1 MLDQIFYNGVVQSMD
16 HDSASYEAIGLKDG
30 KIAFL
35 GSNQEALELEALA
48 RHDLGGKLVL
58 PGFTDTHLH
67 ILEYAAS
74 KITAPFFDC
83 ASPEE
88 VVERGRA
95 FAREKGPY
103 RGWLLG
109 RGWNQNHFAGEQR
122 FVTRAELDLVSTELP
137 VVYSRVCGHIAVA
150 NSVAMERILELEEA
164 KKYAAYI
171 DAETGVLQE
180 SAASLHHLLMA
191 PLTEEAV
198 IQLMTV
204 GQADLNREGITSI
217 HSTDFMGMPDGEWR
231 QVVGAFETM
240 ERTQALTVRV
250 YEQCL
255 FNTPEEFEGFL
266 EAGYTTGVGVGG
278 GIGDGGGFFRIG
290 PLKLFTDG
298 SLGARTAL
306 LSAPYSDDP
315 GTTGIQS
322 FEVEALRAFMALA
335 EQHDMQIAVHA
346 IGDGAIA
353 LTAAL
358 LGELVEARGSADGH
372 LNPLRHGII
381 HAQLTTPVLLEKM
394 RRAGLIAYIQPV
406 FVPSDMGIVEARIGR
421 ERMDKVYAWKTMRNM
436 GIRTVGGSDAP
447 VESFSVVENIYAA
460 VERCDFSGEPAG
472 GWLPEEKLSVM
483 EAVRLFTSDAA
494 YASFDEAR
502 LGTLEVGKLA
512 DLVILDGNIFE
523 LRGKELLEAKVAMTL
538 VGGRVV
544 YEVGEV

>member
-1 MLDQIFYNGVVQSMD
+1 MLDQIFYNGVIQSMD
-16 HDSASYEAIGLKDG
+16 DNATIYEAIGLKDG

-35 GSNQEALELEALA
+35 GSGLEALELEALA
-48 RHDLGGKLVL
+48 RHDLDGKLVL
-58 PGFTDTHLH
+58 PGFIDTHLH

-88 VVERGRA
+88 VIERGRA

-109 RGWNQNHFAGEQR
+109 RGWNQNHFTGEQR
-122 FVTRAELDLVSTELP
+122 FVTRAELDMVSTELP
-137 VVYSRVCGHIAVA
+137 VLYTRVCGHIAVA
-150 NSVAMERILELEEA
+150 NSVAMERILQMEEA
-164 KKYAAYI
+164 KKFAAYI

-180 SAASLHHLLMA
+180 SAAGLHHLLME

-198 IQLMTV
+198 IQLMGT

-231 QVVGAFETM
+231 QVVGAM
-240 ERTQALTVRV
+240 EAMDQAQALTVRV

-266 EAGYTTGVGVGG
+266 EAGYTTGVGSE
-278 GIGDGGGFFRIG
+278 FFRIG
-290 PLKLFTDG
+290 PLKLFSDG

-322 FEVEALRAFMALA
+322 FETGELRAFMALA
-335 EQHDMQIAVHA
+335 EAHDMQVAVHA
-346 IGDGAIA
+346 IGDGAID
-353 LTAAL
+353 LTATL
-358 LGELVEARGSADGH
+358 LEELVETRGSADGH

-394 RRAGLIAYIQPV
+394 RQKELLAYIQPV

-421 ERMDKVYAWKTMRNM
+421 ERMDKVYAWKTMRDM
-436 GIRTVGGSDAP
+436 GIRTAGSSDAP
-447 VESFSVVENIYAA
+447 VESFSVVGNIYAA
-460 VERCDFSGEPAG
+460 VERCDFSGEPDG

-494 YASFDEAR
+494 YVSFDEAR

-512 DLVILDGNIFE
+512 DLVVLDRNLFE
-523 LRGKELLEAKVAMTL
+523 LTGRALLETKVAMTL

-544 YEVGEV
+544 YEGEEM

>member
-1 MLDQIFYNGVVQSMD
+1 MLDRIFYNGMVQSMD
-16 HDSASYEAIGLKDG
+16 VDAAIYEAIGLKDG

-35 GSNQEALELEALA
+35 GSSQEALGLEALS
-48 RHDLGGKLVL
+48 RYDLGGKLVM

-67 ILEYAAS
+67 ILEYAVS
-74 KITAPFFDC
+74 RITAQFFDC

-88 VVERGRA
+88 VIERGRA

-137 VVYSRVCGHIAVA
+137 VLYTRVCGHIAVA
-150 NSVAMERILELEEA
+150 NSVAMERILQMEEA
-164 KKYAAYI
+164 KKFAAYI
-171 DAETGVLQE
+171 NAETGVLQE
-180 SAASLHHLLMA
+180 SAAGLHHLLME
-191 PLTEEAV
+191 PLTEEDV
-198 IQLMTV
+198 IQLMTM

-231 QVVGAFETM
+231 QVVGAMEAM
-240 ERTQALTVRV
+240 ERAQALTVRV

-266 EAGYTTGVGVGG
+266 EAGYTTGVGSE
-278 GIGDGGGFFRIG
+278 FFRVG
-290 PLKLFTDG
+290 PLKLFSDG

-322 FEVEALRAFMALA
+322 FETGELKAFMALA
-335 EQHDMQIAVHA
+335 EAHHMQVAVHA
-346 IGDGAIA
+346 IGDGAID
-353 LTAAL
+353 LTAEL
-358 LGELVEARGSADGH
+358 LGELVETRGSADGT

-381 HAQLTTPVLLEKM
+381 HAQLTTPMLLEKM
-394 RRAGLIAYIQPV
+394 RQAGLLAYIQPV
-406 FVPSDMGIVEARIGR
+406 LVPSDMGIVEARIGR
-421 ERMDKVYAWKTMRNM
+421 ERMDKVYAWKTMRDM
-436 GIRTVGGSDAP
+436 GIRTAGSSDAP
-447 VESFSVVENIYAA
+447 VESFSVIGNIYAA
-460 VERCDFSGEPAG
+460 VERCDFSGDPAG

-494 YASFDEAR
+494 FVSFDETR

-512 DLVILDGNIFE
+512 DLVVLDRNLFE
-523 LRGKELLEAKVAMTL
+523 LTGRDLLETKVAMTL

-544 YEVGEV
+544 YEAEEV

>member
-1 MLDQIFYNGVVQSMD
+1 MLDRIFYNGVIQTMD
-16 HDSASYEAIGLKDG
+16 ADAAIYEAIGLKDG

-48 RHDLGGKLVL
+48 RHDLSGKLML

-95 FAREKGPY
+95 FAHEKGPY

-122 FVTRAELDLVSTELP
+122 FITRTELDLVSNELP
-137 VVYSRVCGHIAVA
+137 VVYTRVCGHIAVA
-150 NSVAMERILELEEA
+150 NSVAMERILKMEEA
-164 KKYAAYI
+164 KKFAAYI

-180 SAASLHHLLMA
+180 SAAGLHHLLMA

-198 IQLMTV
+198 IQLMAT

-217 HSTDFMGMPDGEWR
+217 HSTDFMGMPDGAWR
-231 QVVGAFETM
+231 QVVGAFEAM
-240 ERTQALTVRV
+240 ERAKALTVRV

-266 EAGYTTGVGVGG
+266 AAGYTTGVGASV
-278 GIGDGGGFFRIG
+278 GDGDGFFRIG
-290 PLKLFTDG
+290 PLKLFSDG

-306 LSAPYSDDP
+306 LSSNYSDDP

-322 FEVEALRAFMALA
+322 FERSELKAFMALA
-335 EQHDMQIAVHA
+335 EEHDMQIAVHA
-346 IGDGAIA
+346 IGDGAID
-353 LTAAL
+353 LTAEL
-358 LGELVEARGSADGH
+358 LRELVEARGSADGH

-381 HAQLTTPVLLEKM
+381 HAQLTTPALLEKM
-394 RRAGLIAYIQPV
+394 RQAELLAYIQPV
-406 FVPSDMGIVEARIGR
+406 FVPSDMGIVEARIGC
-421 ERMDKVYAWKTMRNM
+421 ERMDKVYAWKTMRDM
-436 GIRTVGGSDAP
+436 GIRTAGSSDAP
-447 VESFSVVENIYAA
+447 VENFSVIENIYAA
-460 VERCDFSGEPAG
+460 VERCDLSGSPAG

-494 YASFDEAR
+494 YVSFDEGR

-512 DLVILDGNIFE
+512 DLVVLDRNLFE
-523 LRGKELLEAKVAMTL
+523 LTGRALLETKVAMTL
-538 VGGRVV
+538 VNGRVV
-544 YEVGEV
+544 YEAGEV

>member
-1 MLDQIFYNGVVQSMD
+1 MFDKIFFNGVIQTMD
-16 HDSASYEAIGLKDG
+16 DNETIYEAIGLKDG

-35 GSNQEALELEALA
+35 GSSLEALELEALA
-48 RHDLGGKLVL
+48 GHDLQGKLVL
-58 PGFTDTHLH
+58 PGFMDTHLH
-67 ILEYAAS
+67 ILEYAVS
-74 KITAPFFDC
+74 KITASFFDC

-88 VVERGRA
+88 VVARGQV

-109 RGWNQNHFAGEQR
+109 WGWNQNLFAGEQR
-122 FVTRAELDLVSTELP
+122 FVTRADLDLVSTELP
-137 VVYSRVCGHIAVA
+137 VVYTRVCGHIAVA
-150 NSVAMERILELEEA
+150 NSVAMERILQMEEA
-164 KKYAAYI
+164 KKVSAYI

-180 SAASLHHLLMA
+180 SAAFLHKLLLE

-198 IQLMTV
+198 IQLMTM

-231 QVVGAFETM
+231 QVVGAM
-240 ERTQALTVRV
+240 EAMDRAQALTVRV
-250 YEQCL
+250 CEQCL
-255 FNTPEEFEGFL
+255 FNTLEEFEGFL
-266 EAGYTTGVGVGG
+266 EAGYTTGVGSA
-278 GIGDGGGFFRIG
+278 FFRIG
-290 PLKLFTDG
+290 PLKLFSDG

-322 FEVEALRAFMALA
+322 FEKEELRAFMVLA
-335 EQHDMQIAVHA
+335 ESRGMQVAVHA
-346 IGDGAIA
+346 IGDGAID
-353 LTAAL
+353 LTVTL
-358 LGELVEARGSADGH
+358 LEELVKARGSADGH

-381 HAQLTTPVLLEKM
+381 HAQLTTQVLLEKM
-394 RRAGLIAYIQPV
+394 RQAGLLAYIQPV

-421 ERMDKVYAWKTMRNM
+421 ERMDKVYAWKTMRDM
-436 GIRTVGGSDAP
+436 GIRTAGSSDAP

-460 VERCDFSGEPAG
+460 VERCDFSGEPDG

-494 YASFDEAR
+494 YVSFDEAS

-512 DLVILDGNIFE
+512 DLVVLDRNLFE
-523 LRGKELLEAKVAMTL
+523 LTGRELLEAKVAMTL

-544 YEVGEV
+544 YEAGEV

>member
-1 MLDQIFYNGVVQSMD
+1 MLDRIFYNGVVQSMD
-16 HDSASYEAIGLKDG
+16 DDATNYEAIGLKDG
-30 KIAFL
+30 KIEFL
-35 GSNQEALELEALA
+35 GSNLEAVELDALA
-48 RHDLGGKLVL
+48 RHDLQGKLVL
-58 PGFTDTHLH
+58 PGFADTHLH
-67 ILEYAAS
+67 ILEYAVS

-88 VVERGRA
+88 VVERGRSY
-95 FAREKGPY
+95 AREKGPY

-109 RGWNQNHFAGEQR
+109 WGWNQNLFAGEQR
-122 FVTRAELDLVSTELP
+122 FVTRTDLDLVSTELP
-137 VVYSRVCGHIAVA
+137 VVYTRVCGHIAVA
-150 NSVAMERILELEEA
+150 NSVAMERILQMEEA
-164 KKYAAYI
+164 KKVAAYI

-180 SAASLHHLLMA
+180 SAAFLHKLLLQ

-198 IQLMTV
+198 IQLMTM

-231 QVVGAFETM
+231 RVVGAM
-240 ERTQALTVRV
+240 EAMEKAQALTVRV

-255 FNTPEEFEGFL
+255 FNTLEEFKGFL
-266 EAGYTTGVGVGG
+266 EAGYTTGAGSGL
-278 GIGDGGGFFRIG
+278 FRIG
-290 PLKLFTDG
+290 PLKLFSDG

-306 LSAPYSDDP
+306 LTEPYSDDP

-322 FEVEALRAFMALA
+322 FEKEALSAFMALA

-353 LTAAL
+353 LTAEL
-358 LGELVEARGSADGH
+358 LGALAKARGSADGH

-381 HAQLTTPVLLEKM
+381 HAQLTTPVLLEKI
-394 RRAGLIAYIQPV
+394 RRAGLLAYIQPV
-406 FVPSDMGIVEARIGR
+406 FVPSDFGIVEARIGR
-421 ERMDKVYAWKTMRNM
+421 ERMDKVYAWKTMRDM

-447 VESFSVVENIYAA
+447 VESFSVIGNICAA
-460 VERCDFSGEPAG
+460 VERCDLSGEPAG

-512 DLVILDGNIFE
+512 DLVVLDRNLFE
-523 LRGKELLEAKVAMTL
+523 LTGRALLEAKVVMTL

-544 YEVGEV
+544 YEAGEV

>member
-1 MLDQIFYNGVVQSMD
+1 MLEKIFYNGVVQTMD
-16 HDSASYEAIGLKDG
+16 DNATIYEAIGLKDG

-35 GSNQEALELEALA
+35 GSSQEALGLDALT
-48 RHDLGGKLVL
+48 RHDLQGKLML

-67 ILEYAAS
+67 ILEYAVS

-95 FAREKGPY
+95 YAREKGPY

-109 RGWNQNHFAGEQR
+109 WGWNQNLFAGEQR
-122 FVTRAELDLVSTELP
+122 FVTRTDLDLVSTELP
-137 VVYSRVCGHIAVA
+137 VVYTRVCGHFAVA
-150 NSVAMERILELEEA
+150 NSVAMERILQMEEA
-164 KKYAAYI
+164 KKVAAYI
-171 DAETGVLQE
+171 DPETGVLQE
-180 SAASLHHLLMA
+180 SAAFLHKLLLE

-198 IQLMTV
+198 IQLMTM

-231 QVVGAFETM
+231 KVVGAM
-240 ERTQALTVRV
+240 EAMEKAQALTVRV

-255 FNTPEEFEGFL
+255 FNTLEEFKGFL
-266 EAGYTTGVGVGG
+266 EAGYTTGVGF
-278 GIGDGGGFFRIG
+278 DGGFFRIG
-290 PLKLFTDG
+290 PLKQFTDG

-306 LSAPYSDDP
+306 LSEPYSDDP

-322 FEVEALRAFMALA
+322 FEKEALRAFMALA

-346 IGDGAIA
+346 IGDGAIE
-353 LTAAL
+353 LTAEL
-358 LGELVEARGSADGH
+358 LGALAEARGSADGH

-381 HAQLTTPVLLEKM
+381 HAQLTTPVLLEKI
-394 RRAGLIAYIQPV
+394 RRAGLLAYIQPV
-406 FVPSDMGIVEARIGR
+406 FVASDLGIVEARIGR
-421 ERMDKVYAWKTMRNM
+421 ERMDKVYAWKTMRDM
-436 GIRTVGGSDAP
+436 GIRTAGGSDAP
-447 VESFSVVENIYAA
+447 VESFSVIGNIYAA
-460 VERCDFSGEPAG
+460 VERCDLSGEPAG

-483 EAVRLFTSDAA
+483 EAVRLFTSDAT
-494 YASFDEAR
+494 YVSFDEAR

-512 DLVILDGNIFE
+512 DLVVLDRNIFE
-523 LRGKELLEAKVAMTL
+523 LRGKELLEVKVAMTL

-544 YEVGEV
+544 YEAGEV